1 MDMLIRKATLEDI
14 KQIDNIESSL
24 EHRILSYDTL
34 SSTLNNTNYI
44 YMVALINDTIV
55 GYIVAE
61 FLVDHLDLLA
71 IAINK
76 DYRRNNIATKLLC
89 ELFKACKS
97 LNVEAIFL
105 EVRCNNTN
113 AINLY
118 EKVGFEKISS
128 RKNYYKDTG
137 EDAFIYKKAV

>member
-1 MDMLIRKATLEDI
+1 MDIQIRRANSKDI

-34 SSTLNNTNYI
+34 SSTLDNKSYI
-44 YMVALINDTIV
+44 YMVASVNNIIV

-61 FLVDHLDLLA
+61 LLVDHLDLLA

-76 DYRRNNIATKLLC
+76 DYRRKNIASTLIL
-89 ELFKACKS
+89 ELFKTCKS
-97 LNVEAIFL
+97 LNVDDIFL
-105 EVRCNNTN
+105 EVRCNNMN
-113 AINLY
+113 AIKLY

-137 EDAFIYKKAV
+137 EDAFIYKKTV